1 MKRFLLSAATTMALA
16 LPTMVVAQDFLGG
29 LARSAAQSAAQGL
42 ANRAVSAVTSPRQP
56 STQPARPATT
66 NAAQATAP
74 AAAQATASGGG
85 GLADDFPAPRPIN
98 YSPTFRDPSMLE
110 FSQTDE
116 AARIAFDQIGRY
128 SCNDCEGGH
137 SYDSWPRHE
146 IRGIGV
152 GNYELEN
159 RLGAL
164 KVGEALRWTGSR
176 TRTQYA
182 ITVVSERGLAQWP
195 CKQLKWTGDRGDQ
208 HVERM
213 GMICKPTSNWHTA
226 L

>member
-1 MKRFLLSAATTMALA
+1 MKRSLITTAAVLALA
-16 LPTMVVAQDFLGG
+16 IPTGVVAQDFLGG
-29 LARSAAQSAAQGL
+29 LARGAAQSAAQGL
-42 ANRAVSAVTSPRQP
+42 INRAVSAATSRGTSPAQSPTAAPPP
-56 STQPARPATT
+56 SGATSASPPTPSADVLPA
-66 NAAQATAP
+66 
-74 AAAQATASGGG
+74 
-85 GLADDFPAPRPIN
+85 DFPAPRPIN

-110 FSQTDE
+110 FSKADE
-116 AARIAFDQIGRY
+116 DARIVFDQIGRY

-137 SYDSWPRHE
+137 AYDSWPRHE

-182 ITVVSERGLAQWP
+182 ITVVGEQGLTQWP
-195 CKQLKWTGDRGDQ
+195 CKQLKWTGDREGQ